1 MKRRVTSIRSIDYF
15 SSPLTQSVW
24 TFFDVVGDIFFDSLV
39 AVVSSDESSRLAK
52 ILASAILVGVGIAGV
67 WFLFK
72 MVVWAQEVL
81 DYIG

>member
-1 MKRRVTSIRSIDYF
+1 MLDDI
-15 SSPLTQSVW
+15 
-24 TFFDVVGDIFFDSLV
+24 GDIFFGFLV
-39 AVVSSDESSRLAK
+39 AVVRSDESSRLAK

-72 MVVWAQEVL
+72 MVMWAMEVL